1 MSKSLATVV
10 YVNGQP
16 YGPGPVDDDIAEQIT
31 NDKVWADEDAD
42 EAPAD
47 PPTDPPADPPAFDVE
62 KASKD
67 ELLAEQITNDKV
79 WADDS
84 ADEAPADP
92 PADPPAFD
100 VEKASKDELLAEIAS
115 RNEGRDEP
123 DLIVVAEPGN
133 KPELK
138 AALAADNA

>member
-10 YVNGQP
+10 YVNGVA

-31 NDKVWADEDAD
+31 NPKVWADESD
-42 EAPAD
+42 EAAEQA
-47 PPTDPPADPPAFDVE
+47 PADPPAFDLE
-62 KASKD
+62 HATKA
-67 ELLAEQITNDKV
+67 ELE
-79 WADDS
+79 
-84 ADEAPADP
+84 
-92 PADPPAFD
+92 
-100 VEKASKDELLAEIAS
+100 AEIDR
-115 RNEGRDEP
+115 RNEGRDEA

>member
-47 PPTDPPADPPAFDVE
+47 PPADPPTDPPAFD
-62 KASKD
+62 
-67 ELLAEQITNDKV
+67 I
-79 WADDS
+79 
-84 ADEAPADP
+84 EA
-92 PADPPAFD
+92 
-100 VEKASKDELLAEIAS
+100 ASKDELLAEIAS

>member
-31 NDKVWADEDAD
+31 NDKVWAA
-42 EAPAD
+42 
-47 PPTDPPADPPAFDVE
+47 
-62 KASKD
+62 
-67 ELLAEQITNDKV
+67 
-79 WADDS
+79 DS